1 MTLAATTP
9 NPLPDPDPQKPL
21 VMAVITN
28 VGSTQNQTNWIE
40 PYVAGEP
47 GLVQITTSGPADID
61 VAVGK
66 AAAVKADVI
75 IVNGGDGTADLVFS
89 ALLNRKTFTTP
100 PAVALL
106 AAGKTNMTAAAW
118 SFDGDKVAAIKRIL
132 AARRKGSL
140 LRHITHRPILTIE
153 TGNDRP
159 ALRGAFLGAADVVN
173 GILFCR
179 EHIYPM
185 KLPNPVSHALALGI
199 LFWRGFFSGA
209 RAEPM
214 EARWDDGATG
224 ESGKFFFIS
233 ATTLDKLIIGLSPQP
248 DEGAGALHYLSLR
261 AGAGVLLK
269 AMPKLVTKNLKSGS
283 GRMVRRTQRM
293 TLTFDGAY
301 TLDGELYKA
310 SRSQPLTIS
319 ANETLPFIQIAAI

>member
-21 VMAVITN
+21 VIAVITN

-173 GILFCR
+173 GILF
-179 EHIYPM
+179 
-185 KLPNPVSHALALGI
+185 
-199 LFWRGFFSGA
+199 WRGFFSGA